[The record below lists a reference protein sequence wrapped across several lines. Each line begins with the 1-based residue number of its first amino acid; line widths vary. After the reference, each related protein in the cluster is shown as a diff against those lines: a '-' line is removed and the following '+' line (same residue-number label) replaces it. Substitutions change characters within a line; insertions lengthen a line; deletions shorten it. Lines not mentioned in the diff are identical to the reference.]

1 MAKKKLTER
10 LRAKIKADYSKLK
23 ESDFDGEALTYLRRV
38 RGAAKSRKIKRDE
51 TLKIEGLKIP
61 KNSELYQK
69 IKGVASMKGQTV
81 AKWIKNKK
89 NKAAVL
95 LLFKNGGITVDRESE
110 YLIGDIR
117 KMPKKAKVFWNGE
130 EVTKVYAISLIM
142 EIQASSAQF
151 SNIVMIRYE
160 VRWDLMGNLHITH
173 VPSREEIDE
182 AIADM
187 DNYDDSDDSMA
198 MAWEEFLKEYDAI
211 NFIKS

>member
-38 RGAAKSRKIKRDE
+38 RGAAKSRKIKKDE

-69 IKGVASMKGQTV
+69 IEGVASMKGQSV

-117 KMPKKAKVFWNGE
+117 KMPKKAKVFWNEE

-182 AIADM
+182 AISDM
-187 DNYDDSDDSMA
+187 DSYDDSDDSMA
-198 MAWEEFLKEYDAI
+198 MAWEEFLKKYEAI